1 MDFLFFPTVVLPN
14 SHPLFTKGFSFP
26 CHARTTMGLPMD
38 ADPEL
43 QFFNLVSSLILNF
56 CIDHLFVFAGEITG
70 SLLVLGQYFSGLY
83 NNQNPKGLVGKQ
95 VLYSQVSPW
104 YLATFVTNTGA
115 GRYVTWTRALTLCCV
130 WRSPGF
136 TWGLF

>member
-1 MDFLFFPTVVLPN
+1 
-14 SHPLFTKGFSFP
+14 
-26 CHARTTMGLPMD
+26 MGLPMD
-38 ADPEL
+38 ADPAL

-104 YLATFVTNTGA
+104 YLRRLSPTLEQEGMLPGPELLSFAVFGDLQALLGA
-115 GRYVTWTRALTLCCV
+115 YFKVEFFLEKVFFCM
-130 WRSPGF
+130 
-136 TWGLF
+136 